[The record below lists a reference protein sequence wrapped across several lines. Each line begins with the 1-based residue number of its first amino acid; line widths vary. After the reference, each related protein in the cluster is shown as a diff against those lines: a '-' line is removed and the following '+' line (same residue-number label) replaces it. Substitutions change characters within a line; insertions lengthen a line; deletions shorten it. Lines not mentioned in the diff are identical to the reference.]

1 MKTLIAIL
9 IALVIMILGTAFTA
23 YTTWQQ
29 ALGDG
34 RFLWTELNP
43 IIIWSEAVLFS
54 LAIPVGL
61 YLMAKMLGWRNGD

>member
-1 MKTLIAIL
+1 MKTIIAVL
-9 IALVIMILGTAFTA
+9 ALWIMILGTAFTA

-54 LAIPVGL
+54 LAIPVGI
-61 YLMAKMLGWRNGD
+61 YLLILLLRRAR